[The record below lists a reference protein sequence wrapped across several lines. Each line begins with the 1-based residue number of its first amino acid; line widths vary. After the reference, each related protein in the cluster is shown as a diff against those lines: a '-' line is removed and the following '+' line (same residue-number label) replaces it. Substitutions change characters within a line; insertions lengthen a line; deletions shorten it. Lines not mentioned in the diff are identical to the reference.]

1 MTRIHFQQC
10 CYKEAI
16 NPAAGFCGSCRTPL
30 LRCQSFQDCG
40 QLLEPFQPC
49 PVCLAPELMIEPGAV
64 VSAHVGDRLAI
75 PLLVRNH
82 SGPVSR
88 AIRVLRVLKRERDQ
102 ELIEVPLDWEMIDAG
117 AEREFYLEAGPF
129 NAGGTGKVDVLLEV
143 ATRSKEGFQ
152 EAFVFGGT
160 LLFNVAHDR
169 LQQVVQNINL
179 SGAHFETG
187 GLVKTDLS
195 TAMPAANTV
204 KTEQRQV
211 VTLQRL
217 EHPEQELGT
226 RGYPGCKIRISR
238 AVSFH
243 FSAFPSEDA
252 PGYEVGLGARGY
264 LAFGRAERIPDAQ
277 LNPFPMDVTLRCYT
291 QSGELDNDASMRM
304 SRHHF
309 DLLVL
314 NDRLT
319 VFVRSGKGILLN
331 ETRQQS
337 NSLIPISD
345 GDLVMPLDDRPE
357 ALQLCFQFANSLH
370 GVVESVQISRTS
382 NQRRR

>member
-1 MTRIHFQQC
+1 M
-10 CYKEAI
+10 
-16 NPAAGFCGSCRTPL
+16 NPAAGFCGNCQTPL
-30 LRCQSFQDCG
+30 LRCQSFQDCR

-49 PVCLAPELMIEPGAV
+49 SVCLSPELIIEPGAV

-75 PLLVRNH
+75 PLAVRNQTG
-82 SGPVSR
+82 SVPR
-88 AIRVLRVLKRERDQ
+88 AIRLLRVLKRERDQ
-102 ELIEVPLDWEMIDAG
+102 ELIEMPLDWEMIDAG

-129 NAGGTGKVDVLLEV
+129 DAGGTGKVDVLLEV

-160 LLFNVAHDR
+160 LLFNVSHDR

-195 TAMPAANTV
+195 TAIPESNTV

-217 EHPEQELGT
+217 EHPEQALGT
-226 RGYPGCKIRISR
+226 RGYANRGQRISR
-238 AVSFH
+238 AVNFH
-243 FSAFPSEDA
+243 FSGFPSEDA
-252 PGYEVGLGARGY
+252 PAYNVGMGARGY
-264 LAFGRAERIPDAQ
+264 LAFGRAERIIDSE

-291 QSGELDNDASMRM
+291 RSGELDSDCSMRI

-309 DLLVL
+309 DVLVL

-319 VFVRSGKGILLN
+319 LFVRSGKGVLLN
-331 ETRQQS
+331 EVLHQS
-337 NSLIPISD
+337 NSLIPVSD
-345 GDLVMPLDDRPE
+345 GDRVMPLDDHPE
-357 ALQLCFQFANSLH
+357 AIRLCFKFANSLH
-370 GVVESVQISRTS
+370 GVVESVQITRTS
-382 NQRRR
+382 H